1 MASVHIEGVSK
12 AYAGRT
18 ILSSLSLDIHD
29 GECFTLLGPS
39 GCGKTVLMRLIAG
52 FEAPDSG
59 RISIGEQS
67 VANADTGRALPPDQ
81 RGLGMV
87 FQDYA
92 VWPHMSVFDNVA
104 YPLKLAKVD
113 AASLRERTLRAI
125 DLVGLEGLDA
135 RLPSQLSGGQ
145 QQRVALARAL
155 VSEPR
160 LLLLDEPLNNLDAN
174 LREEMRFEIKALQRK
189 LGITILYVTHDQEI
203 ALALSDRLAVMDETG
218 HLRQIGA
225 PQEVYEHPADEFVF
239 RFLGIANFLPVR
251 RAGAALYIGGSATP
265 WVGPMPDKAG
275 ALLSAGF
282 RPSDVLLSRSDD
294 GLAGV
299 MRRVSFLGAQVDY
312 LIDIAGTT
320 IRAAMPS
327 HECLERDLMFAEG
340 DACRVG
346 LTSVQWFVAPTL
358 ATSCAALDRPTPEAL
373 ALRPVPPCEGRPGAA
388 GLSPEGAVPS
398 LGRPGASASG
408 ARV

>member
-1 MASVHIEGVSK
+1 MASVRIEAVSK
-12 AYAGRT
+12 RYADRT
-18 ILSSLSLDIHD
+18 VLSNLSLDIHD

-52 FEAPDSG
+52 FETPDSG
-59 RISIGEQS
+59 TISIGDES
-67 VANADTGRALPPDQ
+67 VANAASGQMQPPDQ

-104 YPLKLAKVD
+104 YPLKLARTEAV
-113 AASLRERTLRAI
+113 SLRERTLRAI
-125 DLVGLEGLDA
+125 GLVGLEGLDA

-203 ALALSDRLAVMDETG
+203 ALAISDRLAVMDQSG
-218 HLRQIGA
+218 AIRQIGA
-225 PQEVYEHPADEFVF
+225 PQEVYEHPVDDFVF

-251 RAGAALYIGGSATP
+251 RDGAALYVGGSSMA
-265 WVGPMPDKAG
+265 WVGPQPDKHG
-275 ALLSAGF
+275 ERLSAGF
-282 RPSDVLLSRSDD
+282 RPSDVLLSRAGE
-294 GLAGV
+294 GLEGVV
-299 MRRVSFLGAQVDY
+299 MRASFLGAQVDY
-312 LIDIAGTT
+312 LIDISDTL
-320 IRAAMPS
+320 IRAALPS
-327 HECLERDLMFAEG
+327 HECLERNLLFVEG
-340 DACRVG
+340 DPCRVR
-346 LTSVQWFVAPTL
+346 LATVQWFDGDDLVAPTL
-358 ATSCAALDRPTPEAL
+358 ATACAALPPEGA
-373 ALRPVPPCEGRPGAA
+373 VPCLGRPGAA
-388 GLSPEGAVPS
+388 AT
-398 LGRPGASASG
+398 G

>member
-1 MASVHIEGVSK
+1 MANILIDGVSK
-12 AYAGRT
+12 RYGAKAV
-18 ILSSLSLDIHD
+18 LSGLSLEIRD

-52 FEAPDSG
+52 FEAPDAGTIAIGGEPVASAASG
-59 RISIGEQS
+59 ML
-67 VANADTGRALPPDQ
+67 VPPDQ

-92 VWPHMSVFDNVA
+92 VWPHMSVFDNVC
-104 YPLKLAKVD
+104 YPLKLAGIQT
-113 AASLRERTLRAI
+113 AQLQERTLRVLG
-125 DLVGLEGLDA
+125 LVGLKGLEA

-203 ALALSDRLAVMDETG
+203 ALGISDRLAVMDEHG
-218 HLRQIGA
+218 VLRQVGA
-225 PQEVYEHPADEFVF
+225 PEEVYEHPADDFVF

-251 RAGAALYIGGSATP
+251 RDGNALYVGGSAAA
-265 WVGPMPDKAG
+265 WVGPLPDKAG
-275 ALLSAGF
+275 EKLTAGF
-282 RPSDVLLSRSDD
+282 RPSDVMLARD
-294 GLAGV
+294 GSGLPGQVVRA
-299 MRRVSFLGAQVDY
+299 SFLGAQVDY
-312 LIDIAGTT
+312 LIDIAGTL
-320 IRAAMPS
+320 IRAALPS
-327 HECLERDLMFAEG
+327 HDCLARNLLFEQGES
-340 DACRVG
+340 CRVG
-346 LTSVQWFVAPTL
+346 LATVQWFDGNLVA
-358 ATSCAALDRPTPEAL
+358 D
-373 ALRPVPPCEGRPGAA
+373 
-388 GLSPEGAVPS
+388 
-398 LGRPGASASG
+398 